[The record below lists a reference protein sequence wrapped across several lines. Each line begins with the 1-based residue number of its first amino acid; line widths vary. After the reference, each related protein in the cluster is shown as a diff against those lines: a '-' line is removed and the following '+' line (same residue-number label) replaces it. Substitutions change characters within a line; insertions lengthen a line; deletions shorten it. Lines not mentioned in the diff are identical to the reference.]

1 MNVDSERS
9 RSLWMQAKFPQA
21 SPLTSNLQT
30 EFLVIGGG
38 IAGLSVAYELARA
51 GREVVVV
58 DRGSIAGGM
67 TARTSAH
74 LSYEIDDFYFK
85 LIKVRGEHQAK
96 LYLESQRAALDRI
109 EEICAHERIDCDFAR
124 IDLFC
129 FSPDRNGHKVLKK
142 EYEAV
147 MRLGFVGV
155 AWADAPVAG
164 GYLGCLRFPDQARFH
179 PRRYL
184 AGLSRAIKRY
194 GGQSYSR
201 TPIVSLKETA
211 KGAIATSAD
220 GHSIAAK
227 AIVAATNTP
236 FVNRLVIH
244 NKQMPYRSYVLTLE
258 IPNGSAADALIWDTE
273 HPYHYVRL
281 YTEED
286 KTLLIVGGE
295 DHKTGAADDAETRF
309 KRLEA
314 WARER
319 FPQSGHVHD
328 RWSGQ
333 VYEPVDYVPFI
344 GRSPGHKN
352 VFLVT
357 GDSGEGL
364 TTGVAAS
371 LILPDLIAGRR
382 NDWGKVYS
390 PSRKIVE
397 PSPIVTY
404 AEDLASASKHL
415 TKNLLGREAKPDE
428 IPHGKGAIISMSGQK
443 AAAYRDERGIL
454 HLRSAACTHA
464 GCVVQWNSFERC
476 WDCPCHGSQFAATG
490 DVLQG
495 PATKSLGPIRS
506 DD

>member
-1 MNVDSERS
+1 
-9 RSLWMQAKFPQA
+9 MQTKFPQPQ
-21 SPLTSNLQT
+21 PLISNLQT

-38 IAGLSVAYELARA
+38 IAGLSVAYELAHA
-51 GREVVVV
+51 GREVVVI
-58 DRGSIAGGM
+58 DRGSIGGGM

-74 LSYEIDDFYFK
+74 LSYEIDDFYFE
-85 LIKVRGEHQAK
+85 LIKVRGARKAK

-109 EEICAHERIDCDFAR
+109 EKICAYERIACDFAR

-129 FSPDRNGHKVLKK
+129 FSPDRNGHKLLKK

-147 MRLGFVGV
+147 TQLGFVGV
-155 AWADAPVAG
+155 EWADAPVAG
-164 GYLGCLRFPDQARFH
+164 EAHGCLRFRDQARFH

-184 AGLSRAIKRY
+184 AGLSNAIKRY
-194 GGQSYSR
+194 GGKFYSR
-201 TPIVSLKETA
+201 TPIISVKENA

-220 GHSIAAK
+220 GHSIGAK
-227 AIVAATNTP
+227 AIIAATNTP
-236 FVNRLVIH
+236 FVNRLAIH
-244 NKQMPYRSYVLTLE
+244 TKQVPYRSYVLTLE
-258 IPNGSAADALIWDTE
+258 IPNGLATDALIWDTE

-281 YTEED
+281 YTEKG

-295 DHKTGAADDAETRF
+295 DHKTGTADDAEARF
-309 KRLEA
+309 KRLQA

-319 FPQSGHVHD
+319 FPQCGHVRD
-328 RWSGQ
+328 KWSGQ
-333 VYEPVDYVPFI
+333 VYEPVDYLPFI

-382 NDWGKVYS
+382 NDWAKVYS
-390 PSRKIVE
+390 PSRKIVQ

-404 AEDLASASKHL
+404 AKDLAGASKHL
-415 TKNLLGREAKPDE
+415 AKNLLGREAKSDE
-428 IPHGKGAIISMSGQK
+428 IPPGKGAIISISGQK

-506 DD
+506 GD